1 MHAKKLKRMEI
12 FQLLLTYA
20 KENNIHLSIIDV
32 YGMVNVH

>member
-20 KENNIHLSIIDV
+20 EENNIPLTITDE
-32 YGMVNVH
+32 